1 MFSQAYIAKVL
12 MTAWTTTRITRS
24 YVVAAMPMIMGD
36 LKTTVRAR
44 LAATIDDLL
53 RGCILHK
60 KHIMREVLPPRSFIP
75 ERTFKCSIE
84 GTRDLRPPEQRNH
97 GASEIEGRER
107 VLCRRNHSMNAVQQP
122 ASKQQAKQVLS
133 VSLRVIP
140 TMGTIRALY
149 LLQGNFAQPTG
160 CRPRAIV
167 SGGKCYTSMRSL
179 CRSG

>member
-53 RGCILHK
+53 RGCIL
-60 KHIMREVLPPRSFIP
+60 
-75 ERTFKCSIE
+75 
-84 GTRDLRPPEQRNH
+84 
-97 GASEIEGRER
+97 
-107 VLCRRNHSMNAVQQP
+107 
-122 ASKQQAKQVLS
+122 S

-149 LLQGNFAQPTG
+149 LLSVRGLTLKQGDSLAPWAMHFFTIREG
-160 CRPRAIV
+160 CLNNKAVETVQFR
-167 SGGKCYTSMRSL
+167 L
-179 CRSG
+179 C